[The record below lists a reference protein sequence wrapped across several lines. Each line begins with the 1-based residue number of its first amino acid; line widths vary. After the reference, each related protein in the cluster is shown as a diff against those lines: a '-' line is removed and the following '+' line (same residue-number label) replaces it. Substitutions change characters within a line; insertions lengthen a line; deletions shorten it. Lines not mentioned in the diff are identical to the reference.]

1 MILKIFCVGCLFEFS
16 SSIFFIKNARSFFCQ
31 SQRLK
36 NTRAKM
42 ISDEEYLLLRKTI
55 ETLSQRVIELEAR
68 FVEEDRTTPLW
79 KLFTEEGECR
89 DGVAKHVVTKW
100 NDVDLKRFH
109 FVNKESRAAIRRA
122 KIKMSEKRFRV
133 EEFSSVSTLEMAWER
148 YPFLEESEESS
159 GIVLPT
165 QPHFCRLVA
174 RTNDLALLKWARE
187 VKRCRWDFLTPA
199 EAAEAGNLEMLKYCF
214 EGYRNEGDF
223 GPAPGR
229 FWTDEAIC
237 VGAAEGGCLE
247 CLRFLHEEKHIP
259 LNEHVCKQA
268 LKFNHEDCYQYA
280 RDRGAPDYNNG
291 VYNEEDDSVNEDE
304 EDYSDSEDEEE
315 EEEED
320 MEWGAEGDM

>member
-1 MILKIFCVGCLFEFS
+1 M
-16 SSIFFIKNARSFFCQ
+16 R
-31 SQRLK
+31 
-36 NTRAKM
+36 
-42 ISDEEYLLLRKTI
+42 SDEEYLLLLEKTI
-55 ETLSQRVIELEAR
+55 ETLSQRVTELESR

-89 DGVAKHVVTKW
+89 DVLEKHVLTKL
-100 NDVDLKRFH
+100 NDVDLKLFH

-148 YPFLEESEESS
+148 YPFMEKSEEIQ
-159 GIVLPT
+159 GTVEPT
-165 QPHFCRLVA
+165 QPNFCRLVA

-187 VKRCRWDFLTPA
+187 VKRCRWDWMTPS

-229 FWTDEAIC
+229 FWTAQGLC
-237 VGAAEGGCLE
+237 VGAAKGGCLE
-247 CLRFLHEEKHIP
+247 CLQFLHEEKYIP
-259 LNEHVCKQA
+259 LNIHVCKQA
-268 LKFNHEDCYQYA
+268 LKFNHMDCYQYA
-280 RDRGAPDYNNG
+280 RDRGASDYNYG
-291 VYNEEDDSVNEDE
+291 VYNEEDDSDNEDE
-304 EDYSDSEDEEE
+304 EDDSDSEEEEEEE

-320 MEWGAEGDM
+320 MGWEAEGDM